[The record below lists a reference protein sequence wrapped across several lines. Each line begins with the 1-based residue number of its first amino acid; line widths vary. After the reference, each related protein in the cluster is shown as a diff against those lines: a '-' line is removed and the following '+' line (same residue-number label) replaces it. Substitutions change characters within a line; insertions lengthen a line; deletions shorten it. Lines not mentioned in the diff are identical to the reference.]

1 VLSFIRIPAF
11 CPFRDTPR
19 RRKPDGNHATGKPFI
34 VGALGQKTKAE
45 AAEPRSERRAAAKK
59 GCGFLW

>member
-1 VLSFIRIPAF
+1 MLLA
-11 CPFRDTPR
+11 
-19 RRKPDGNHATGKPFI
+19 KPFI